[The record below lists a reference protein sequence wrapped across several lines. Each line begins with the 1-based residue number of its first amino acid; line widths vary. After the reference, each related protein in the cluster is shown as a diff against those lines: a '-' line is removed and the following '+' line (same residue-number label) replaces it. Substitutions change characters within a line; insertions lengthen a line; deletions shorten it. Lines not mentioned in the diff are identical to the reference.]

1 MDSSLKSILIQGFLD
16 RYKFFIFTFFLL
28 QITPEK
34 LEKFTA
40 NHATVKTTD
49 QKDTDSVV
57 VPVLFL

>member
-40 NHATVKTTD
+40 NHATAETSD
-49 QKDTDSVV
+49 LKDTDSAE
-57 VPVLFL
+57 VPEL